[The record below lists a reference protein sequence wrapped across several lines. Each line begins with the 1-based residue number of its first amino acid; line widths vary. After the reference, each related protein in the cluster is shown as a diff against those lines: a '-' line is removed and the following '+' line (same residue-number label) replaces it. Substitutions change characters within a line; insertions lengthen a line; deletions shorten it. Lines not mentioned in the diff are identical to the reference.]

1 MCWRSSLLNE
11 NASGGAEPWPG
22 SERPTDG
29 LTPPARPINVRAPK
43 PSPATAAPHREQVQ
57 RCIETIACAIQ
68 QEQAQQPQGIPRS
81 PLGEAPS
88 PLLALRPCKR
98 GPFPPPD
105 FLPDHVRVEL
115 LVPRAVEGVGDV
127 QPLAI
132 QAELHLTRA
141 TVHPLALEAQQRAGM
156 SGPLSLS
163 RQAKAEAAEQ
173 RSRAQWLPP
182 LLTQLTLITKGSGWH
197 FSSSSLHTVTGPPL
211 RMLPPTNT
219 WKQGSGRCVAC
230 LVTTT
235 RY

>member
-1 MCWRSSLLNE
+1 MEQSRGLALRDPQVDSLHLQGRSTYALPSQALPLQLHTG
-11 NASGGAEPWPG
+11 SRFRGA
-22 SERPTDG
+22 R
-29 LTPPARPINVRAPK
+29 
-43 PSPATAAPHREQVQ
+43 
-57 RCIETIACAIQ
+57 ETIACAIQ
-68 QEQAQQPQGIPRS
+68 QEQAQQLQGIPRS